1 MANELKCNLS
11 LSFNKN
17 GAKVSRSESFS
28 VDVTGNAYHSGV
40 QVITNANED
49 IMDNSDIGAIGYY
62 YIKLLSAP
70 TSTTY
75 ITYGYT
81 DDAAYAGKLE
91 VGESALVKAI
101 NAETNLWVKASAA
114 ENVEVEYCIIEV

>member
-40 QVITNANED
+40 QNMANASAED
-49 IMDNSDIGAIGYY
+49 LMDNTDIGAIGYFY
-62 YIKLLSAP
+62 LKLLSVGVEG
-70 TSTTY
+70 TY
-75 ITYGYT
+75 ISYGYT
-81 DDAAYAGKLE
+81 SSVLAGKLE
-91 VGESALVKAI
+91 VGESVLAKATHG
-101 NAETNLWVKASAA
+101 ADNLWVKASAA
-114 ENVEVEYCIIEV
+114 ETTEIEYCIIEV

>member
-11 LSFNKN
+11 LSFNKG

-40 QVITNANED
+40 QISNDTAEDLMDNED
-49 IMDNSDIGAIGYY
+49 IATIGYFY
-62 YIKLLSAP
+62 LKLLSAP

-75 ITYGYT
+75 ISYGYANT
-81 DDAAYAGKLE
+81 VLAGKLE
-91 VGESALVKAI
+91 VGESALVKAGHG
-101 NAETNLWVKASAA
+101 AANLWVKASAA